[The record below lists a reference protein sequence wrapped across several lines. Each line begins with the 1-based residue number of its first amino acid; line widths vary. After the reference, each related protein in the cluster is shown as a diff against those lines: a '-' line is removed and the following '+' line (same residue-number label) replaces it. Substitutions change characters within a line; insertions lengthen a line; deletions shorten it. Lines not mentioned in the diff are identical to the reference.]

1 MLHFCSNGHQNSQI
15 WAKNDTDAT
24 RFIGFCVASVLFIDD
39 SRETFTVKLETHPI
53 LERSKKSPLLGR
65 GFRGGMRM

>member
-1 MLHFCSNGHQNSQI
+1 MLHVCSNGHQNSQI

-39 SRETFTVKLETHPI
+39 SRKTFAVKLETHPI
-53 LERSKKSPLLGR
+53 LERSKKKSPPGE
-65 GFRGGMRM
+65 GI